1 MPKKLYF
8 ITTEIIPFANIS
20 SLAEFS
26 TKVPLFLQENGHD
39 IRTVIPKYG
48 YVSERKYI
56 LREVIRLREIPF
68 VFKGA
73 DHVTSAK
80 SAFIPKTRVQVYFL
94 EDEFWFKPLTNLV
107 YKSKNGRILADNNER
122 FGYYSKAVLST
133 LPHLFWAPDIF
144 ICNGWQSALVPGLFK
159 KHFDG
164 INQFYKKIQTVLII
178 HELNEYVN
186 ISRKDL
192 NDMEVPIHEALK
204 GDSLNVYDV
213 ASFSADHIIIVDKKE
228 DEISEKLLKSPGISA
243 NKEKL
248 SVIKYKYSDDDLPDF
263 IDVADQLD
271 KIIKKVSS

>member
-8 ITTEIIPFANIS
+8 ITTEIIPFANVS
-20 SLAEFS
+20 SLADFS
-26 TKVPLFLQENGHD
+26 TRVPLFLQENGHD
-39 IRTVIPKYG
+39 IRTIIPKYG

-68 VFKGA
+68 IFKGI

-107 YKSKNGRILADNNER
+107 YKSKNGRVLADNAER
-122 FGYYSKAVLST
+122 YGYYSKAVLST

-159 KHFDG
+159 KHYEG

-178 HELNEYVN
+178 HDLNDYAY

-192 NDMEVPIHEALK
+192 NDMEVPLHESLK

-228 DEISEKLLKSPGISA
+228 DKISEKLLKYSGISA

-248 SVIKYKYSDDDLPDF
+248 SVISYKYSDGEMPDF

>member
-8 ITTEIIPFANIS
+8 ITTEIIPFANVS

-26 TKVPLFLQENGHD
+26 TKVPLFIQENGHD
-39 IRTVIPKYG
+39 IRTIIPKYG

-68 VFKGA
+68 VFKGV

-94 EDEFWFKPLTNLV
+94 EDDFWFKPLTNLV

-122 FGYYSKAVLST
+122 YGYYSKAVLST

-192 NDMEVPIHEALK
+192 NDMEVPIHESLK
-204 GDSLNVYDV
+204 GESLNVYDV
-213 ASFSADHIIIVDKKE
+213 ASFSADHIIIIDKKE
-228 DEISEKLLKSPGISA
+228 DEISEKLLESSGISA

-248 SVIKYKYSDDDLPDF
+248 SVIKYKYSDDDIPDF

>member
-8 ITTEIIPFANIS
+8 ITTEIIPFANVT

-39 IRTVIPKYG
+39 IRTIIPKYG

-68 VFKGA
+68 TFKGN

-94 EDEFWFKPLTNLV
+94 EDEYWFKPLTNLV
-107 YKSKNGRILADNNER
+107 YKSKNGRVLSDNGER
-122 FGYYSKAVLST
+122 YGYYSKAVLST

-144 ICNGWQSALVPGLFK
+144 ICNGWQSALIPGFFK
-159 KHFDG
+159 KHFEG

-178 HELNEYVN
+178 HELNNYSN

-192 NDMEVPIHEALK
+192 DEMEVPIHESLK
-204 GDSLNVYDV
+204 GDSLNIYDV
-213 ASFSADHIIIVDKKE
+213 ASFSADHIIIIDKKE
-228 DEISEKLLKSPGISA
+228 DLISKKLLNYSGISA

-248 SVIKYKYSDDDLPDF
+248 SVIKYSDDEMPDF
-263 IDVADQLD
+263 IDIADQLD
-271 KIIKKVSS
+271 KIIKKISS